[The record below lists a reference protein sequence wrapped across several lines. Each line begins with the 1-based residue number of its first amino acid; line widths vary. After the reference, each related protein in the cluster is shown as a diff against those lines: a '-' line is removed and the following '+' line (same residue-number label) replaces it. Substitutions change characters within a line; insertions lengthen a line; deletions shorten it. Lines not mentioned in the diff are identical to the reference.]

1 MTRFRG
7 VTRAGWGD
15 IAVASVLGA
24 LSMGATG
31 PAPAAG
37 QAAEAAAA
45 APRAEQPWLARWRPL
60 EVLGDLPRALPGSE
74 SPFPALLALPAPRVG
89 TLWTVGNPA
98 ALPFELAD
106 RRTDFSI
113 SRENRSGGYRRPLDP
128 TEVTNGT
135 LIGSGWR
142 PLSERAAVIGRLV
155 VQRTGLGDGSFSD
168 QLMPYATSPF
178 AVFDTTGEAQTRTL
192 VRLEGASGW
201 RLGNLALG
209 LALGYESQRTFTDQA
224 KVPRTNQT
232 ATPGATV
239 GFVWASP
246 SSGFTIGV
254 LGSLQE
260 TAQKS
265 TMYTRAAAS
274 RAYTPEGFGPL
285 VAFDLGDA
293 GGLGRRFERGA
304 KGLTVSAAGRAGA
317 VKWVVYGRR
326 EALTESRFTTVTFR
340 ELADDWE
347 TRGWTLGGAGSLSS
361 GSLDLALDARFTTLD
376 GRGSRG
382 DLDLEHFESTDRRLR
397 IEADGRWKP
406 VGGWEAGARLILTRN
421 TSDRWDRV
429 SRTGSEFS
437 SWSPALGI
445 ELARRLSGHVA
456 VSLGS
461 VVSTYGVSSTTPP
474 PGQFGSAWEKWIA
487 PELGLMATGAT
498 GWAAQATL
506 LIGSNDSRTVWLRA
520 QYGRG
525 QPATPAV
532 LQSDTPMGSR
542 DRFELT
548 IGVVLPR
555 HP

>member
-1 MTRFRG
+1 MIRFRG
-7 VTRAGWGD
+7 VTRSGWGD
-15 IAVASVLGA
+15 IAVVSVLATLGMA
-24 LSMGATG
+24 ATG
-31 PAPAAG
+31 PAPVAG
-37 QAAEAAAA
+37 QATEAAATT
-45 APRAEQPWLARWRPL
+45 PRAEQPWLARWRPL
-60 EVLGDLPRALPGSE
+60 EVLGDLPRTLPGSE
-74 SPFPALLALPAPRVG
+74 SPFPALLAFPAPRVG

-98 ALPFELAD
+98 ALPFELED

-113 SRENRSGGYRRPLDP
+113 SREARSGRYRRPLDP
-128 TEVTNGT
+128 TEVTNVT
-135 LIGSGWR
+135 LTGSGWR

-192 VRLEGASGW
+192 VRVEGASGW
-201 RLGNLALG
+201 RFGRLALG
-209 LALGYESQRTFTDQA
+209 LALGYESQRTFTDDA
-224 KVPRTNQT
+224 RVPRLNRT

-239 GFVWASP
+239 GLAWVS
-246 SSGFTIGV
+246 SSGGLTIGV
-254 LGSLQE
+254 LGGLQE
-260 TAQKS
+260 TAQTS
-265 TMYTRAAAS
+265 TIYSRAAAS
-274 RAYTPEGFGPL
+274 RAYTPEGYGPL
-285 VAFDLGDA
+285 VAFDLLAA
-293 GGLGRRFERGA
+293 GLRRRFERDA
-304 KGLTVSAAGRAGA
+304 KGLTVSASGRAGA

-326 EALTESRFTTVTFR
+326 EALTESRFTTFIFR
-340 ELADDWE
+340 ELADDWD

-376 GRGSRG
+376 GRGFRG

-406 VGGWEAGARLILTRN
+406 LGGWEAGARLILTRN
-421 TSDRWDRV
+421 TSDRWDRL

-445 ELARRLSGHVA
+445 ELARRLSGQMA

-525 QPATPAV
+525 QPATPAE
-532 LQSDTPMGSR
+532 LQSDTPTGSR

>member
-1 MTRFRG
+1 MIRFRG
-7 VTRAGWGD
+7 VTRSGWGD
-15 IAVASVLGA
+15 IAVVSGLATLGMA
-24 LSMGATG
+24 ATG

-37 QAAEAAAA
+37 QATEAAAA
-45 APRAEQPWLARWRPL
+45 TPRAEQPWLARWRPL
-60 EVLGDLPRALPGSE
+60 EVLGDLPRTLPGSE
-74 SPFPALLALPAPRVG
+74 SPFPALLAFPAPRVG

-98 ALPFELAD
+98 ALPFELED

-113 SRENRSGGYRRPLDP
+113 SREARSGRYRRPLDS

-135 LIGSGWR
+135 LTGSGWR

-192 VRLEGASGW
+192 VRVEGASGW
-201 RLGNLALG
+201 RFGRLALG
-209 LALGYESQRTFTDQA
+209 LALGYESQRTFTDDA
-224 KVPRTNQT
+224 RVPRLNRT

-239 GFVWASP
+239 GLAWVS
-246 SSGFTIGV
+246 SSGGLTIGV
-254 LGSLQE
+254 LGGLQE
-260 TAQKS
+260 TAQTS
-265 TMYTRAAAS
+265 TIYSRAAAS
-274 RAYTPEGFGPL
+274 RAYTPEGYGPL
-285 VAFDLGDA
+285 VAFDLLAA
-293 GGLGRRFERGA
+293 GLRRRFERDA
-304 KGLTVSAAGRAGA
+304 KGLTVSASGRAGA

-326 EALTESRFTTVTFR
+326 EALTESRFTTFIFR
-340 ELADDWE
+340 ELADDWD

-361 GSLDLALDARFTTLD
+361 GSLDLALDARFTTLV
-376 GRGSRG
+376 GRGFRG

-406 VGGWEAGARLILTRN
+406 LGGWEAGARLILTRN
-421 TSDRWDRV
+421 TSDRWDRL

-525 QPATPAV
+525 QPATPAE
-532 LQSDTPMGSR
+532 LQSDTPTGSR

>member
-1 MTRFRG
+1 MIRFRG
-7 VTRAGWGD
+7 VTRSGWGD
-15 IAVASVLGA
+15 IAVVSVLATLGMA
-24 LSMGATG
+24 ATG
-31 PAPAAG
+31 PAPVAG
-37 QAAEAAAA
+37 QATEAAATT
-45 APRAEQPWLARWRPL
+45 PRAEQPWLARWRPL
-60 EVLGDLPRALPGSE
+60 EVLGDLPRTLPGSE
-74 SPFPALLALPAPRVG
+74 SPFPALLAFPAPRVG

-98 ALPFELAD
+98 ALPFELED

-113 SRENRSGGYRRPLDP
+113 SREARSGRYRRPLDP
-128 TEVTNGT
+128 TEVTNVT
-135 LIGSGWR
+135 LTGSGWR

-192 VRLEGASGW
+192 VRVEGASGW
-201 RLGNLALG
+201 RFGRLALG
-209 LALGYESQRTFTDQA
+209 LALGYESQRTFTDDA
-224 KVPRTNQT
+224 RVPRLNRT

-239 GFVWASP
+239 GLAWVS
-246 SSGFTIGV
+246 SSGGLTIGV
-254 LGSLQE
+254 LGGLQE
-260 TAQKS
+260 TAQTS
-265 TMYTRAAAS
+265 TIYSRAAAS
-274 RAYTPEGFGPL
+274 RAYTPEGYGPL
-285 VAFDLGDA
+285 VAFDLLAA
-293 GGLGRRFERGA
+293 GLRRRFERDA
-304 KGLTVSAAGRAGA
+304 KGLTVSASGRAGA

-326 EALTESRFTTVTFR
+326 EALTESRFTTFIFR
-340 ELADDWE
+340 ELADDWD

-361 GSLDLALDARFTTLD
+361 GSLDLALDARFTTLV
-376 GRGSRG
+376 GRGFRG

-421 TSDRWDRV
+421 TSDRWDRL

-525 QPATPAV
+525 QPATPAE
-532 LQSDTPMGSR
+532 LQSDTPTGSR

>member
-1 MTRFRG
+1 MSGLAT
-7 VTRAGWGD
+7 
-15 IAVASVLGA
+15 LGMA
-24 LSMGATG
+24 ATG

-37 QAAEAAAA
+37 QATEAAAA
-45 APRAEQPWLARWRPL
+45 TPRAEQPWLARWRPL
-60 EVLGDLPRALPGSE
+60 EVLGDLPRTLPGSE
-74 SPFPALLALPAPRVG
+74 SPFPALLAFPAPRVG

-98 ALPFELAD
+98 ALPFELED

-113 SRENRSGGYRRPLDP
+113 SREARSGRYRRPLDS

-135 LIGSGWR
+135 LTGSGWR

-192 VRLEGASGW
+192 VRVEGASGW
-201 RLGNLALG
+201 RFGRLALG
-209 LALGYESQRTFTDQA
+209 LALGYESQRTFTDDA
-224 KVPRTNQT
+224 RVPRLNRT

-239 GFVWASP
+239 GLAWVS
-246 SSGFTIGV
+246 SSGGLTIGV
-254 LGSLQE
+254 LGGLQE
-260 TAQKS
+260 TAQTS
-265 TMYTRAAAS
+265 TIYSRAAAS
-274 RAYTPEGFGPL
+274 RAYTPEGYGPL
-285 VAFDLGDA
+285 VAFDLLAA
-293 GGLGRRFERGA
+293 GLRRRFERDA
-304 KGLTVSAAGRAGA
+304 KGLTVSASGRAGA

-326 EALTESRFTTVTFR
+326 EALTESRFTTFIFR
-340 ELADDWE
+340 ELADDWD

-361 GSLDLALDARFTTLD
+361 GSLDLALDARFTTLV
-376 GRGSRG
+376 GRGFRG

-406 VGGWEAGARLILTRN
+406 LGGWEAGARLILTRN
-421 TSDRWDRV
+421 TSDRWDRL

-525 QPATPAV
+525 QPATPAE
-532 LQSDTPMGSR
+532 LQSDTPTGSR